1 MSTTTASDQMCEDKV
16 KELLSDDGDIEEE
29 SSYFDTLMSLNKILS
44 FSRARA
50 EIASCYVRRSR
61 IYFRLE
67 QYQKCLR
74 NIELARQYGSAPELL
89 CNLEAKCVEL
99 ISSRQYQATDFFQL
113 SYPPHDENPAIV
125 SCLKL
130 RVNDK
135 FGRHVV
141 TTRRLKSGDVIA
153 IEKPFYK
160 SLDPTLTQGR
170 CVNCLKSNLLDL
182 TPCEFCTVMFCSKE
196 CEKLAW
202 ESFHK
207 HECGSID
214 DMTQEDG
221 FLMMIQRTLFKAL
234 GVCGGDVEAFEKLIK
249 ESSNSMTA
257 FDLNMHEDLSE
268 LERKL
273 TLVCQSLESAPPS
286 KADVAFASS
295 FVNYHDEVKTFW
307 KTNHH
312 RGFLISFIVKFTGI
326 LNRNGFATHWSSPSS
341 DDVETGVAIFPTL
354 SLFNHSCSPNL
365 FRILVDD
372 RLVFVVRK
380 PIEPNE
386 QLFISYQ

>member
-1 MSTTTASDQMCEDKV
+1 MTTTESDQMCEDKM
-16 KELLSDDGDIEEE
+16 KNIMSDDDNIEEE

-44 FSRARA
+44 FSRAQT

-67 QYQKCLR
+67 QYRKCLR
-74 NIELARQYGSAPELL
+74 NIELSRKYGCELELL
-89 CNLEAKCVEL
+89 DNMESECLKL
-99 ISSRQYQATDFFQL
+99 IPSIQYQAADFFTL
-113 SYPPHDENPAIV
+113 SYPPHEKNPALV
-125 SCLKL
+125 DCVKL
-130 RVNDK
+130 CVNDQ
-135 FGRHVV
+135 FGRFLV
-141 TTRRLKSGDVIA
+141 TTRKLNTGDVIA

-160 SLDPTLTQGR
+160 SLDKTLSQGR
-170 CVNCLKSNLLDL
+170 CLNCLKSNLLDL
-182 TPCEFCTVMFCSKE
+182 TPCQFCTVMFCSEE
-196 CEKLAW
+196 CEKTAW

-234 GVCGGDVEAFEKLIK
+234 SICDGDVDAFEKLIK
-249 ESSNSMTA
+249 ESSAMTA
-257 FDLNMHEDLSE
+257 FDLNMNDDSSDLTKQ
-268 LERKL
+268 LI
-273 TLVCQSLESAPPS
+273 LVCQSLESAPPK
-286 KADVAFASS
+286 KADVMFANS
-295 FVNYHDEVKTFW
+295 FVNYHEEVQTYW

-312 RGFLISFIVKFTGI
+312 RGFLISFIIKFIGI
-326 LNRNGFATHWSSPSS
+326 MNRNGFATSWTSPTG
-341 DDVETGVAIFPTL
+341 DDVESGVAIFPTL
-354 SLFNHSCSPNL
+354 SLVNHSCSPNL

-380 PIEPNE
+380 PIEVNE